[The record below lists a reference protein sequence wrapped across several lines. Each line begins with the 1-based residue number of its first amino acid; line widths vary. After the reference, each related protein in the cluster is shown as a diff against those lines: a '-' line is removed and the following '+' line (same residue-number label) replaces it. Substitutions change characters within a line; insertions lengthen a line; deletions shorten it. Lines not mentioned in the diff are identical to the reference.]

1 MQNNFSMGGPKKVMD
16 LGLIGLCLAVISL
29 PWSIKISSI
38 SIIILILLAIYSI
51 DKNFLKERLKFENS
65 SILLLFFFYF
75 LLHIVAI
82 AYSSNTSEGVKAL
95 EKKLAFLIIPICVLV
110 LLKSKI
116 TRDVLLKFFLL
127 SILVAT
133 FLCLIISFKNNIDEN
148 IKNGLPVFSPNKWF
162 YTYRLLSYNIG
173 IHPAY
178 LSFFASIG
186 VVYLLKRTILQKEFR
201 FNIECLALAYLLS
214 FIVLLSSRNIM
225 ITCFGLVGCTFI
237 YAIWKHRNWKLL
249 GLAIGIFLISIA
261 FLFLND
267 VALDRLMVVFE
278 SGNGGSNWGNLA
290 LRLQEWEASLLL
302 IKDNF
307 WLGVSPSDVTGELIK
322 VYQNKGWHQ
331 LAEESF
337 NSHNQYLQTFLSLGV
352 LGILT
357 LLVIISLSLRK
368 AFLTRDFVYINF
380 LILFSVFSISESTL
394 EVQKG
399 IVSFV
404 LLSTIFYYSATLP
417 ETKNE

>member
-1 MQNNFSMGGPKKVMD
+1 MQNSLSMDGLKKVMD
-16 LGLIGLCLAVISL
+16 LGLLGLCLAVLSL
-29 PWSIKISSI
+29 PWPIKINSI
-38 SIIILILLAIYSI
+38 CIILLVLIAIYSI
-51 DKNFLKERLKFENS
+51 DKKFLKERLKLENS
-65 SILLLFFFYF
+65 SILILFFLYF
-75 LLHIVAI
+75 FLHIVAI
-82 AYSSNTSEGVKAL
+82 TYSSNTLQGFKAL
-95 EKKLAFLIIPICVLV
+95 EKKLAFLIIPVCVLI
-110 LLKSKI
+110 LMKSRI
-116 TRDVLLKFFLL
+116 TRGVILKFFLL

-133 FLCLIISFKNNIDEN
+133 FVCLVISFKNNIDEN
-148 IKNGLPVFSPNKWF
+148 LKNGLPIFSLNKWF

-186 VVYLLKRTILQKEFR
+186 VVYLLTKTILKEKFR
-201 FNIECLALAYLLS
+201 LNLECLALTYLLS

-225 ITCFGLVGCTFI
+225 ITCFGLVGFAFI
-237 YAIWKHRNWKLL
+237 YAIWKYRSWKLV
-249 GLAIGIFLISIA
+249 GLAAVIFLTAIT

-267 VALDRLMVVFE
+267 VALDRLSVVFE

-290 LRLQEWEASLLL
+290 IRLQEWEASLLL
-302 IKDNF
+302 IKDHF
-307 WLGVSPSDVTGELIK
+307 WLGVSPSDVNGELIK
-322 VYQNKGWHQ
+322 VYQNKGWDQ
-331 LAEESF
+331 LAKESF

-357 LLVIISLSLRK
+357 LLAIIFISFRK
-368 AFLTRDFVYINF
+368 AFIKRDFIYTNF
-380 LILFSVFSISESTL
+380 LILFCVFSISESTL

-417 ETKNE
+417 ETKND